1 MIIKLKNKDT
11 LKFGNFKIKCAIG
24 LGGLKKN
31 KLEGDKSTPRGLY
44 KLGDLYW
51 RPDRLK
57 KPVTKLKCIRIKKN
71 MGWCNDIKSKY
82 YNKRIFI
89 NKKYR
94 HEKLFRRD
102 HKYDCLIVVKYNY
115 QNTIKGIGSA
125 IFIHLTKNYKKT
137 AGCIALKKNDFLV
150 LAKIIN
156 NKTKINLN

>member
-89 NKKYR
+89 NKKYS